1 MREYDDDDIGELDY
15 DDPLTRGHAHI
26 SKFDNVISDFLI
38 NTCVPQEKYQTPA
51 EIGNAGNDKPNGI
64 HTKHEEKADDINN
77 KKEGLMLL
85 EFESSEEEK
94 ELIIAEDT
102 DEEDEAWD
110 CETIVTTFSN
120 LDNHPGKI
128 YSSDKGSSK
137 GIVSGREGKQSVIRL
152 RGKQQIPIDY
162 LPRQKPEKGKSNDR
176 DRKSSEVQEMARQR
190 TGETKEEKKARKVR
204 TLLFNYQYAPCCK
217 CPFLFWHRV
226 QKLFKFFDLSLFLK
240 LVKTINGMKGRQFRS
255 QTHSS
260 FIRVNNHQQ
269 DVVALTA

>member
-26 SKFDNVISDFLI
+26 SRFDNVISDFLI
-38 NTCVPQEKYQTPA
+38 NTCIPQEKYQTPA
-51 EIGNAGNDKPNGI
+51 EIGSAGDDKPNGVD
-64 HTKHEEKADDINN
+64 TKHEEKTDDINN
-77 KKEGLMLL
+77 QKAGHILL

-128 YSSDKGSSK
+128 YASDKGSSK
-137 GIVSGREGKQSVIRL
+137 GIASGVEGKQSVIRL
-152 RGKQQIPIDY
+152 RGKQQIPVDY

-176 DRKSSEVQEMARQR
+176 DQKSSEDQEMKPCVRQR

-204 TLLFNYQYAPCCK
+204 TLLFNYLHTQCCK
-217 CPFLFWHRV
+217 CQFLFWHRA
-226 QKLFKFFDLSLFLK
+226 QKRFKSFDLSLFLK
-240 LVKTINGMKGRQFRS
+240 KLP
-255 QTHSS
+255 
-260 FIRVNNHQQ
+260 
-269 DVVALTA
+269 